1 MTMTL
6 SEIITVLKDAGL
18 FKELIVAG
26 KWHDRAPEEL
36 ANRTVLDLSYDS
48 RTVKERTLFFCKGL
62 KFDPKYLTM
71 AANQGASVAMAPADY
86 SAQLKTSEHPDLPQ
100 VIVTDIQKAMATVS
114 RAFFG
119 FPDRN
124 LTVIGYTGTKGKTTS
139 VYFTRHVMAKA
150 LGKVV
155 AQLSSIDECLDG
167 ETFIPAHLTT
177 PESLDLFRM
186 MKEAVDNQMKY
197 LVMEVSSQ
205 SYKKSRVFG
214 LPLDIG
220 VFLNISPDHISPV
233 EHPSF
238 EDYLACKSEIID
250 NCRILVVNRECSQY
264 DYLAEK
270 AHDLGK
276 QVISFGSDQSAADYQ
291 YRLGEHGYFTV
302 TTANPALPKLDGD
315 FRVMMPGDF
324 NVANALA
331 ALTVA
336 AQVAPVS
343 EDFRA
348 GLAETTVPGRMEF
361 IKDKQGVVACVD
373 YAHNYL
379 SLTASFNFMKH
390 EFKDGRL
397 IVVIGAAGGKA
408 ESRRKDIGRALS
420 QYADVAILTSEDN
433 FFEDP
438 HQIAADIK
446 ENIDNPDL
454 EVIVNVDR
462 KAAIEQ
468 AYAMAKPG
476 DALFMAAK
484 GRETFMHEKGK
495 DVPYQGD
502 YQITKQLMEK

>member
-1 MTMTL
+1 MTMKL
-6 SEIITVLKDAGL
+6 SEIITILKEAGL

-26 KWHDRAPEEL
+26 KWHDQAPADL
-36 ANRTVLDLSYDS
+36 ADQSVSDLSYDS
-48 RTVKERTLFFCKGL
+48 RTVQSGTLFFCKGL

-71 AANQGASVAMAPADY
+71 AANQGASLVMAAADY
-86 SAQLKTSEHPDLPQ
+86 TDQLTNSTNPALPQ
-100 VIVTDIQKAMATVS
+100 VVVTDIQKAMATVA
-114 RAFFG
+114 RAFYG
-119 FPDRN
+119 YPDRQ

-139 VYFTRHVMAKA
+139 VYFTRHIMAKA

-155 AQLSSIDECLDG
+155 AQFSSIDECLDG

-177 PESLDLFRM
+177 PESLDLFKM
-186 MKEAVDNQMKY
+186 MKEAVDNKMKY

-205 SYKKSRVFG
+205 AYKKSRVYG

-238 EDYLACKSEIID
+238 EDYLSCKSQIVDNSKVIIL
-250 NCRILVVNRECSQY
+250 NKESSQY

-270 AHDLGK
+270 ARDLGK
-276 QVISFGSDQSAADYQ
+276 KVISFGSSASEADYQ

-302 TTANPALPKLDGD
+302 VTANKALPQLSGD

-343 EDFRA
+343 DAFKD
-348 GLAETTVPGRMEF
+348 GLAETSVPGRMEF
-361 IKDKQGVVACVD
+361 IKDDKGVVACVD

-379 SLTASFNFMKH
+379 SLTASFRFMKN

-438 HQIAADIK
+438 HKIADDIK
-446 ENIDNPDL
+446 GHIDNKDL
-454 EVIVNVDR
+454 QVIVNVDR
-462 KAAIEQ
+462 EAAIEE

-484 GRETFMHEKGK
+484 GRETFMHEKGV
-495 DVPYQGD
+495 DVPYEGD
-502 YQITKQLMEK
+502 YQIIKRLMEK